1 MRDTLAR
8 ARATSNSAPLKPGDR
23 ERLGHLVKTCGSAAL
38 NGLYKKI
45 SENPE
50 LLSKV
55 SAPLD
60 SIERR
65 QTAHLLKM
73 IEDPDGA
80 GYLDRVELIGST
92 HVRIGLSPEDYVA
105 GYAAI
110 LGSLIEGMGRLYP
123 WSGKRASRLSAA
135 LVRLCMV
142 DMALVLSVYDRGA
155 QKNAEEQRRAMQ
167 VGIAADADNFLQDV
181 FKELSGETKALIH
194 SASTLKTEAH
204 ASESKS
210 STALSVLEEAR
221 TRLTTAADTSRNFG
235 SSLSAVSDSAKDMA
249 DHARDARIQGTEANK
264 VVSVLMES
272 TAGIEAIV
280 RLINEIAERTNL
292 LALNATIEAARAGDA
307 GKSFSVVAQEVKS
320 LATQTAK
327 ATGDI
332 TAYVVA
338 MQAATRDTA
347 SQIGNIVGAIERMEG
362 MVNSMVAA
370 SHEQTSA
377 VQTVVDD
384 AHGAISAFD
393 ELSGALQGNATSAA
407 MTLSTAE
414 TVTRTSEEIDRR
426 TERVHS
432 VIRDFFAKIA

>member
-1 MRDTLAR
+1 
-8 ARATSNSAPLKPGDR
+8 
-23 ERLGHLVKTCGSAAL
+23 
-38 NGLYKKI
+38 
-45 SENPE
+45 
-50 LLSKV
+50 
-55 SAPLD
+55 
-60 SIERR
+60 
-65 QTAHLLKM
+65 
-73 IEDPDGA
+73 
-80 GYLDRVELIGST
+80 
-92 HVRIGLSPEDYVA
+92 
-105 GYAAI
+105 
-110 LGSLIEGMGRLYP
+110 
-123 WSGKRASRLSAA
+123 LSAA

-307 GKSFSVVAQEVKS
+307 GKSFSVVA
-320 LATQTAK
+320 
-327 ATGDI
+327 
-332 TAYVVA
+332 
-338 MQAATRDTA
+338 ATRDTA

>member
-1 MRDTLAR
+1 MRDKLAR
-8 ARATSNSAPLKPGDR
+8 ARATSNSASLKPGDR
-23 ERLGHLVKTCGSAAL
+23 ERLGHLAKTYGSAAL

-65 QTAHLLKM
+65 QAAHLLKM

-80 GYLDRVELIGST
+80 GYLDRVEFIGST

-110 LGSLIEGMGRLYP
+110 IGSLIENAGRLFP
-123 WSGKRASRLSAA
+123 WSGKRTAYLSAA
-135 LVRLCMV
+135 LARLCMV

-155 QKNAEEQRRAMQ
+155 QKNAEEQRRAIQ

-181 FKELSGETKALIH
+181 FKDLSGETKALIH

-235 SSLSAVSDSAKDMA
+235 SSLTAVSDSAKDMA
-249 DHARDARIQGTEANK
+249 DHARDARKQGTEANK

-362 MVNSMVAA
+362 MVNSIVAA
-370 SHEQTSA
+370 SNEQTSA
-377 VQTVVDD
+377 VRTVVED

-407 MTLSTAE
+407 MTRSTAE
-414 TVTRTSEEIDRR
+414 TVTRTSEEIDRS